1 MKKLYAYIT
10 VILLFSLG
18 WISCQSNNKVNQHLR
33 DSLMAT
39 NSSDS
44 SILDYALGLEKLIN
58 TYNKSE
64 SPVYKK
70 GDYSFYTVIFEKD
83 SLPVIYKEYGDSG
96 NYGSTTK
103 KYYLNDGELV
113 LYIEKLKQSTGGD
126 KPNYD
131 FKETRVFYR
140 NNVFLRADE
149 RKAESDSLLNQTPFT
164 LVDASLIDKNQQ
176 FDFQRIE
183 DATHTTG
190 EYNLVFNRL
199 DSVSSRKMKLVLNNS
214 SAYQSIFQVTKPD
227 SLIQKIKASPYSYK
241 GKKLNIKYNR
251 EGSNMIYQSGALAF

>member
-1 MKKLYAYIT
+1 MRKLYPFLI
-10 VILLFSLG
+10 ILLFSLG
-18 WISCQSNNKVNQHLR
+18 WISCQSNNKANQHLR

-44 SILDYALGLEKLIN
+44 SILDYALGLEKLIDS
-58 TYNKSE
+58 YKKSE
-64 SPVYKK
+64 SPVYSK

-96 NYGSTTK
+96 EYGFTTK
-103 KYYLNDGELV
+103 KYYLNNGELV
-113 LYIEKLKQSTGGD
+113 LYIEKLKQVTGGE

-131 FKETRVFYR
+131 FKETRIFFR

-164 LVDASLIDKNQQ
+164 LVDAGLIDKNQQ

-183 DATHTTG
+183 DATHGVG
-190 EYNLVFNRL
+190 EYNFVFNRL
-199 DSVSSRKMKLVLNNS
+199 DSISSRKMNLVLNNS
-214 SAYQSIFQVTKPD
+214 SAYQSIYQITKTD
-227 SLIQKIKASPYSYK
+227 SLILKIKANPYAYK

-251 EGSNMIYQSGALAF
+251 EGSNMIYLSGGLD